1 MPSTV
6 MQISEAF
13 GSAVA
18 TVESPTG
25 FVELAAGAF
34 AAGASDSLH
43 PAKATL
49 SAMKIGADR

>member
-6 MQISEAF
+6 KQTSVAF

-18 TVESPTG
+18 TVESPAG

-34 AAGASDSLH
+34 AAGESDSLH